1 MSKWTVVR
9 DNSLGKCAP
18 GSIKALTKATEQ
30 TTSLSVEEMKKKSNA
45 LFDAKVAREDK
56 LLELAKEGTLKSP
69 ALIAE
74 ADKIEAKRK
83 EKAEKEAAAATKVDT
98 VAE

>member
-18 GSIKALTKATEQ
+18 GSIKALTKATKQ

-45 LFDAKVAREDK
+45 LFEEKAARENK
-56 LLELAKEGTLKSP
+56 LLELAEAGTLKSP

-74 ADKIEAKRK
+74 AEKIKANRK
-83 EKAEKEAAAATKVDT
+83 EKSEKDAAKVDT

>member
-18 GSIKALTKATEQ
+18 GSIKALTKATKQ

-45 LFDAKVAREDK
+45 LFEEKTARENK
-56 LLELAKEGTLKSP
+56 LLELAEAGALKSP
-69 ALIAE
+69 TLIAE
-74 ADKIEAKRK
+74 AEKIKANRK
-83 EKAEKEAAAATKVDT
+83 EKSEKDAAKVDT